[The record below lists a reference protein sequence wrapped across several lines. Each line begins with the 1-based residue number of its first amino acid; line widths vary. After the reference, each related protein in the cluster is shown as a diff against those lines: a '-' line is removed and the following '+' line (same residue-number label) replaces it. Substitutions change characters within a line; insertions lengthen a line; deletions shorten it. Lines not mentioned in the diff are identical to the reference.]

1 MVARHGLTEIEA
13 ELAKRGLVRGVGPL
27 VERWR
32 QHVETLQNASLT
44 WEHQP
49 SSLYPPRQQAPHD
62 HGIFTVDAMDH
73 RGEWVLR
80 HEWPGWGWR
89 ELGRGS
95 ILELKTMA
103 LQLVRAGGPFGGAE
117 RIFRQGR
124 PRPRC
129 AASGMVRHAAADGEL
144 RTREFVRGLPV
155 LLHIKCDGTFAYR
168 LHDAYT
174 LDDDVPAKLVERLGE
189 VEVLVLGGQRVPWT
203 FTEVWPLLGTIHT
216 PGFDLLSCWL
226 ASDEVAVIAVTDVP
240 QGALVGSWA
249 QIRELDVDR
258 WLSSLREQALAS
270 AVPTSPPAAPPSPA
284 ASSSD
289 PPRPY
294 ALSPAKRSPPV
305 ERVEPAQRSRL
316 PAELG
321 DALAA
326 YFAVVEGALPTRQ
339 TGAEFA
345 RELAWALV
353 RAATAGATT
362 MTGAPAELFA
372 VLHRHGYLRAVPSD
386 QVGRDALK
394 LLAAHTPL
402 VRRLH
407 YRRWCLAFGDLLD
420 PQSPLRVA
428 LRRYEQT

>member
-1 MVARHGLTEIEA
+1 MVAQDGHLEIEA
-13 ELAKRGLVRGVGPL
+13 ELANRGLVRRVRPL

-32 QHVETLQNASLT
+32 QHVLRLQHASLT
-44 WEHQP
+44 WEHEQC
-49 SSLYPPRQQAPHD
+49 SLFPPRQQAQHD
-62 HGIFTVDAMDH
+62 HGIFTVDATDH
-73 RGEWVLR
+73 SGEWVLR
-80 HEWPGWGWR
+80 HEWPRWGWR
-89 ELGRGS
+89 ELGRGG
-95 ILELKTMA
+95 IPELKAMA
-103 LQLVRAGGPFGGAE
+103 RQLVRAGGPFGGAE
-117 RIFRQGR
+117 RIFRHGM

-129 AASGMVRHAAADGEL
+129 RASGMVRHAAAAGEL
-144 RTREFVRGLPV
+144 RTREFVHGLQV
-155 LLHIKCDGTFAYR
+155 LLHEKCDGTFVYR
-168 LHDAYT
+168 LHDADP
-174 LDDDVPAKLVERLGE
+174 LEDEEPAKLIDRLGD
-189 VEVLVLGGQRVPWT
+189 VEALVLSGRRVPWT
-203 FTEVWPLLGTIHT
+203 FTELWPLLGTIHA
-216 PGFDLLSCWL
+216 PGFDLLCCWL
-226 ASDEVAVIAVTDVP
+226 ASDSVAIIAVTDVP

-249 QIRELDVDR
+249 QVREFAVDR
-258 WLSSLREQALAS
+258 WLSRLRELAPS
-270 AVPTSPPAAPPSPA
+270 AVATPPPAAPPSPTA
-284 ASSSD
+284 RSSVS
-289 PPRPY
+289 PRPY
-294 ALSPAKRSPPV
+294 AFAPAKRSPTI

-316 PAELG
+316 PAALA

-394 LLAAHTPL
+394 LLAVHTPL

-428 LRRYEQT
+428 LRLYEQT